1 MKSTLCYSAL
11 FLFVIILVVSC
22 NQPKQENHSTESI
35 PDSVIIKKGDQLVSL
50 TFDTLRNS
58 LLTAIGEQGFAY
70 AIQFCN
76 EKAYPLTAS
85 HATPDIIIRRTSL
98 QYRNPLNQPDSLE
111 HTVFE
116 EFKSG
121 SPRTKLIRTT
131 GEVHYIK
138 PIIMQAM
145 CLNCHG
151 SPDLDIKPETMAAI
165 QRNYPQDKAIGYAE
179 GELRGIWHII
189 FRSEPD

>member
-1 MKSTLCYSAL
+1 MRVVIFILLIYSVTLLSCTSKTEDSTLNA
-11 FLFVIILVVSC
+11 
-22 NQPKQENHSTESI
+22 T
-35 PDSVIIKKGDQLVSL
+35 PDSIYFQQGDQLVAL

-58 LLTAIGEQGFAY
+58 ILSAIGEQGFAY
-70 AIQFCN
+70 AVQFCN

-85 HATPDIIIRRTSL
+85 HASPDLIIRRASL
-98 QYRNPLNQPDSLE
+98 RYRNPSNQPDSLE

-116 EFKSG
+116 EFQSG